1 MASTQFR
8 FKPWHNISLRAK
20 SVLVVVLPL
29 LILLIAVF
37 LVWWSTRFT
46 ANAEDNLQRSI
57 RALSG
62 IHAVH
67 AQVAE
72 AASGVRGYIYT
83 RDPSFLQP
91 YWLAERQ
98 IPNALQNLQQSV
110 KDPIQTDLVAEISRL
125 VRIKMQNL
133 DRIRKEAAL
142 DQNLKL
148 QKVLVDEKVLLDV
161 LREKIAQTELREQ
174 ELILQ
179 NTVRA
184 NQLRQRHLLIAISA
198 AAMGI
203 FAAIGL
209 SWWFANGLV
218 QRVRAIGE
226 NAKRLEQ
233 GQTQLQIQP
242 SADELGQLAA
252 RIHTA
257 GNLLA
262 ARAEEAHIARFE
274 AEEANQAKTA
284 FLSRMSHELRT
295 PLNAILGFAQLL
307 ERDLRGTPKQRSI
320 ELILSSGHHLLQ
332 LVNDVLDISR
342 IESGHIELSLSKIN
356 LNDLIYETLA
366 MNQAQADANKI
377 QLHFYAPSEPVW
389 VLADRQR
396 LLQVLLNLLSNAIK
410 YNHTAGQVWLTLE
423 PEDSAHW
430 RLNVADTGV
439 GISAELEKRL
449 FSPFARD
456 PQNRVE
462 GTGLGLAV
470 SQNLMHAMN
479 GHLGWQAR
487 QPEGSIFWLRLP
499 RDLEPQH
506 DRT

>member
-1 MASTQFR
+1 MAGKAFP
-8 FKPWHNISLRAK
+8 FKPWQNMSLRAK
-20 SVLVVVLPL
+20 SILVVVFPL

-46 ANAEDNLQRSI
+46 ANAEDNVQRSI

-91 YWLAERQ
+91 YWLAKRQ
-98 IPNALQNLQQSV
+98 IPNALNNLQQSV
-110 KDPIQTDLVAEISRL
+110 KDPIQKKLVAEIARL

-133 DRIRKEAAL
+133 DRIRKEAEL

-148 QKVLVDEKVLLDV
+148 QQVLVDEKVLLDV

-174 ELILQ
+174 ELIQQ
-179 NTVRA
+179 NTTRA

-203 FAAIGL
+203 LSAIVL

-233 GQTQLQIQP
+233 GQTQLLIEP
-242 SADELGQLAA
+242 NADELGQLAA

-262 ARAEEAHIARFE
+262 ARADEAQIARFE

-320 ELILSSGHHLLQ
+320 ELIMSSGHHLLQ

-342 IESGHIELSLSKIN
+342 IESGHIDVSLSAIN
-356 LNDLIYETLA
+356 LTQLIQETLA
-366 MNQAQADANKI
+366 MNQAQADANQI
-377 QLHFYAPSEPVW
+377 QLHFQPADSEVW
-389 VLADRQR
+389 VMADRQR

-410 YNHTAGQVWLTLE
+410 YNRAAGQVWLELQLE
-423 PEDSAHW
+423 EASHW
-430 RLNVADTGV
+430 RLAVADTGQ
-439 GISAELEKRL
+439 GISPELQKRL

-470 SQNLMHAMN
+470 SQNLVHAMH
-479 GHLGWQAR
+479 GQIGWQAR
-487 QPEGSIFWLRLP
+487 QPEGSVFWLCLP
-499 RDLEPQH
+499 RAQD
-506 DRT
+506 